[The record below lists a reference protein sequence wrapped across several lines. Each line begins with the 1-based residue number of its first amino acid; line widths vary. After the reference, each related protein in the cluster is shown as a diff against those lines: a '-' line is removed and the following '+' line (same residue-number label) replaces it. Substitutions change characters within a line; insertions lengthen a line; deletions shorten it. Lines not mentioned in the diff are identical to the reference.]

1 VVAVAEEVVVAVD
14 NASSVGT
21 IEGAAAE
28 SMTVLVLVAV
38 RLSRVRVGSR
48 FIRALF

>member
-1 VVAVAEEVVVAVD
+1 LAPQSAVDDDIFRYCVVAVAEEVVVAVD

-28 SMTVLVLVAV
+28 SMTVLAG
-38 RLSRVRVGSR
+38 R
-48 FIRALF
+48 